1 MYWDVVGHMLSMGNS
16 FALKRGG
23 AVRYKE
29 VSVCMSSPAGE
40 TVGIGAV

>member
-1 MYWDVVGHMLSMGNS
+1 MVGHMLSMGNS

-23 AVRYKE
+23 DNE

-40 TVGIGAV
+40 AVGIGAV